1 MAKGKFRG
9 MPGGGMN
16 MGNMMKQMQKMQKQM
31 EETQARLEE
40 TEKTATAGGGAV
52 EVVANGKKQ
61 IVSIHIDEDILKD
74 GDSEMLADMIMVA
87 VNDALKQISDL
98 SEQEMGKLTGGINI
112 PGL

>member
-1 MAKGKFRG
+1 MAKGKFKG

-40 TEKTATAGGGAV
+40 TERKATAGGGAV

-61 IVSIHIDEDILKD
+61 IVSIQIDEDILKD

-87 VNDALKQISDL
+87 ANDALKQISDL